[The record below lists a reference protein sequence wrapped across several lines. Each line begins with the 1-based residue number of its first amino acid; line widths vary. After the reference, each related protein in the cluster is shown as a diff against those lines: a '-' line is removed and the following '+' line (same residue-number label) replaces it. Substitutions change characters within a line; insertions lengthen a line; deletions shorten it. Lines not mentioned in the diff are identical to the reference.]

1 MELAKT
7 HAGHGVTQFE
17 LSKIVLN
24 NMKHFNITPVA
35 KLVLLV
41 LTDCFN
47 PDNGSVVFP
56 SLEYIAEKAGI
67 GLTSTKQAI
76 NSLIKEGLI
85 IKSKRGKIKG
95 NYNKYLITPKVQR
108 TATQPPENELNLK
121 VQNTNFES
129 SKNDSFKQPKNV
141 RFMITNNHEQ
151 KKEQTAVVLNSISDK
166 QILVNYAKKMQARN
180 IEAYIHV
187 LQENGAADEII
198 NKYRLNEGVKRSL
211 QKQAAETS
219 KVLAEYE
226 DMKQK
231 AEPMP
236 QFFKDFKK
244 TLLSYKN

>member
-1 MELAKT
+1 MELAKK
-7 HAGHGVTQFE
+7 HAGHGVSQFE

-24 NMKHFNITPVA
+24 NLKHFNLTPVG

-41 LTDCFN
+41 LIDCFN

-67 GLTSTKQAI
+67 GITSTKQAI

-108 TATQPPENELNLK
+108 TAAQPPQNELNLK
-121 VQNTNFES
+121 VQNTSFKS
-129 SKNDSFKQPKNV
+129 SKNDCFKQPENV
-141 RFMITNNHEQ
+141 RFMITDNHKQ
-151 KKEQTAVVLNSISDK
+151 KKEQTCCVNSIADE
-166 QILVNYAKKMQARN
+166 QILVKYAKKMQAKN
-180 IEAYIHV
+180 IEAYVHV
-187 LQENGAADEII
+187 LKENGAAQEIV

-211 QKQAAETS
+211 QKQTAQTS
-219 KVLAEYE
+219 QVLKEYE
-226 DMKQK
+226 EMKQK